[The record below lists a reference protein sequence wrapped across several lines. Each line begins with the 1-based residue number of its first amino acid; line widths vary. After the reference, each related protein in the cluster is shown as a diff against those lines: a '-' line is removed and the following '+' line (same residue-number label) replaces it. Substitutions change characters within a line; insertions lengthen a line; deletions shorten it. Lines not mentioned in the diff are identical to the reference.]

1 MTLVPG
7 HKDQVGSGGLV
18 ACQLTSGQKRISRDA
33 AGYGTP
39 VECENFMLKGE
50 ASV

>member
-7 HKDQVGSGGLV
+7 YKNQVDSGGLV
-18 ACQLTSGQKRISRDA
+18 ACQLTSGQKRISRAA

-39 VECENFMLKGE
+39 VDGENFMPKGE
-50 ASV
+50 ARV

>member
-7 HKDQVGSGGLV
+7 YKNQVDSGGLV
-18 ACQLTSGQKRISRDA
+18 ACQLTSGQKMISRDA

-39 VECENFMLKGE
+39 ADCENFMLKGE
-50 ASV
+50 ARV